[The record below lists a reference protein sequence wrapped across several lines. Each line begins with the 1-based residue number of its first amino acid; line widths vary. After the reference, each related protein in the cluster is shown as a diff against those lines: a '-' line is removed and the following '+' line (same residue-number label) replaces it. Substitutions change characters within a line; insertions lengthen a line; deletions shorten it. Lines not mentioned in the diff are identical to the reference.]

1 MRKRSLAFA
10 VLIPLVSAM
19 AGLAYLVWW
28 ETTHCLFCGSKLG
41 PNGRC
46 TNPDCSLGRLTD

>member
-1 MRKRSLAFA
+1 
-10 VLIPLVSAM
+10 M

-46 TNPDCSLGRLTD
+46 TNPECSLGRLTD

>member
-1 MRKRSLAFA
+1 MRKRALAFA
-10 VLIPLVSAM
+10 VLIPVVSAM

-28 ETTHCLFCGSKLG
+28 ETTHCLFCGKKLG

-46 TNPDCSLGRLTD
+46 TNPECSLGRLTD